1 MSKLASI
8 GSIVGSLLNILIRLL
23 FSSLSYLT
31 LWISL
36 GFSVCLVG
44 KYTFKII
51 QSKREVIEL
60 LYWRDVKISGA
71 VLGFLLGIL
80 YALHRF
86 TFHMLIVMVALGG
99 LLCTII
105 FRIGKQLEGQLRKK
119 NDALVN
125 PFQYYLD
132 LEVTI
137 PQEKLHSQMDIFV
150 DNFVILFKKLRH
162 IYLVENLVD
171 SVKFALLLYSLYYA
185 ASWFSGI
192 GLLLVFILALF
203 SVPKTYELY
212 KEPIDQYIKLAKD
225 QIDHF
230 SKIAQEKLP
239 FLKLEISEKKEE

>member
-1 MSKLASI
+1 MSNKI
-8 GSIVGSLLNILIRLL
+8 KK
-23 FSSLSYLT
+23 T
-31 LWISL
+31 LKQRYEPAKD
-36 GFSVCLVG
+36 FKG
-44 KYTFKII
+44 KMI
-51 QSKREVIEL
+51 EV
-60 LYWRDVKISGA
+60 LYWRDIKISGA

-80 YALHRF
+80 YALHRY
-86 TFHMLIVMVALGG
+86 TFHLLLVTIGLGG

-105 FRIGKQLEGQLRKK
+105 FRIGKQLEGSQLRKK

-125 PFQYYLD
+125 PFQHYLD

-225 QIDHF
+225 QIEHF
-230 SKIAQEKLP
+230 SK
-239 FLKLEISEKKEE
+239 